1 MIHKGEPMRAPKL
14 RTQVRRDQIAA
25 AALGV
30 ITAGGMR
37 ALSIAAVA
45 REVGLAPSAIYRH
58 YHGREA
64 IIDAAL
70 ELIRDKLLG
79 NVNAVRAET
88 ADPVERLRRLLARDV
103 RLIRENRA
111 LPRVLFSEE
120 VFGGR
125 PERRARAFAIIR
137 AYLDQIAE
145 ICRQGQLEGR
155 VRRDLDS
162 ETFAMLFIG
171 IVRPAAI
178 LGHLSRGRVDAARHA
193 GKAWTLLRELLAPR
207 AGRRPAARAAGKR
220 RS

>member
-1 MIHKGEPMRAPKL
+1 MRAPKL
-14 RTQVRRDQIAA
+14 RTQVRREQIAA

-58 YHGREA
+58 YRGREA
-64 IIDAAL
+64 VIDAAL
-70 ELIRDKLLG
+70 TLIRDQMLG
-79 NVNAVRAET
+79 NVAAVRAET

-103 RLIRENRA
+103 QLIAENRA

-120 VFGGR
+120 VYGGR
-125 PERRARAFAIIR
+125 PARRARAFAIIR
-137 AYLDQIAE
+137 AYLDGIAG
-145 ICRQGQLEGR
+145 ICREGRRAGR
-155 VRRDLDS
+155 VRRDLDP

-178 LGHLSRGRVDAARHA
+178 LGHLSRGRIDPARHA
-193 GKAWTLLRELLAPR
+193 ARAWRVVRRILEPVGEPTAR
-207 AGRRPAARAAGKR
+207 GRRR
-220 RS
+220 